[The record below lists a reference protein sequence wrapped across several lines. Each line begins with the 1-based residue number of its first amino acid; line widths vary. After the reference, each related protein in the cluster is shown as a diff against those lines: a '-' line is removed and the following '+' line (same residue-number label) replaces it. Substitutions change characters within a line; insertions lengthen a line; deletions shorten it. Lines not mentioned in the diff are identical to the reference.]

1 MEKHVLPRKGL
12 LALSAAY
19 FVLGTGSLAVIGLLD
34 PMARHFHVSQAG
46 IAQLVTVFALTF
58 AVSAPML
65 QMLLGQLPRRMLLI
79 AGLLLMA
86 AGSLGSAFAPS
97 FAWAVAA
104 RVVMAVGAAAV
115 GPVASAL
122 GASLVPQQ
130 EQTKAL
136 ATVFG
141 GMTVAT
147 VIGVPLSSWIGQ
159 AMSWQAVFE
168 LLTLTALA
176 CVAAAAMLI
185 RDGSAGQRVS
195 IRALAQVFERA
206 TTAWGVAVTLFQ
218 MAAQFATYAL
228 ISLLLKEQFGAS
240 SATVSLG
247 LLVFGVGGIAG
258 NAIAGRI
265 GDRFATDR
273 VIWASIAG
281 LLVVFLMLAFA
292 PAHPFTALALLAAWA
307 VVAMLFQAPQQKRL
321 ISLAPQ
327 WRGLL
332 LAVNASALYLGMSVG
347 SFAAS
352 HVYSAWGA
360 SGLPVASAALVGL
373 SALAFVLS
381 QLSAKR
387 EGRDTAVIDVYRRGH
402 ARGALGCQGDDA
414 ADFRQR

>member
-1 MEKHVLPRKGL
+1 MENHASPRKGL
-12 LALSAAY
+12 FVLAAAY
-19 FVLGTGSLAVIGLLD
+19 FTLGTGSLAVIGLLD

-58 AVSAPML
+58 AVSAPAL
-65 QMLLGQLPRRMLLI
+65 QMLPGRLPRRILLI
-79 AGLLLMA
+79 AGLLVMA
-86 AGSLGSAFAPS
+86 AGSLGSALAPS
-97 FAWAVAA
+97 FGWAVAA

-122 GASLVPQQ
+122 GASMVQQQ

-136 ATVFG
+136 AIVFG

-147 VIGVPLSSWIGQ
+147 VLGVPLSSWIGQ
-159 AMSWQAVFE
+159 AMSWQAVFV
-168 LLTLTALA
+168 LLALAALA
-176 CVAAAAMLI
+176 CAAAAATMI
-185 RDGSAGQRVS
+185 RDGSAGQRVTAH
-195 IRALAQVFERA
+195 ALIQVFERA
-206 TTAWGVAVTLFQ
+206 STAWGVTVTLFQ
-218 MAAQFATYAL
+218 MAAQFASYAL

-240 SATVSLG
+240 AATVSIA

-273 VIWASIAG
+273 VIWVSIAG
-281 LLVVFLMLAFA
+281 LFAVFVMLAFA
-292 PAHPFTALALLAAWA
+292 PALPVAALTLLSAWA

-327 WRGLL
+327 LRGLL

-352 HVYSAWGA
+352 RVYGAWGTH
-360 SGLPVASAALVGL
+360 GLPPASATLVVL
-373 SALAFVLS
+373 SAIALVLS
-381 QLSAKR
+381 QLAEKR
-387 EGRDTAVIDVYRRGH
+387 DGRQQAVQ
-402 ARGALGCQGDDA
+402 LA
-414 ADFRQR
+414 AQHQ

>member
-1 MEKHVLPRKGL
+1 MESRSSPRNGL

-19 FVLGTGSLAVIGLLD
+19 FILGTGSLAVIGLLD

-58 AVSAPML
+58 AVSAPAL
-65 QMLLGQLPRRMLLI
+65 QMLLGQLPRRLLLI
-79 AGLLLMA
+79 AGLLVMA

-104 RVVMAVGAAAV
+104 RVVMAIGAAAV

-130 EQTKAL
+130 EQTRAL

-141 GMTVAT
+141 GMTLAT
-147 VIGVPLSSWIGQ
+147 VLGVPLSSWIGQ
-159 AMSWQAVFE
+159 AMSWQTVFVV
-168 LLTLTALA
+168 LALAALA
-176 CVAAAAMLI
+176 CAAAAATLI

-195 IRALAQVFERA
+195 VRALAQVFERA
-206 TTAWGVAVTLFQ
+206 STAWGVAVTLFQ

-228 ISLLLKEQFGAS
+228 ISVLLKEQFGAS
-240 SATVSLG
+240 AATVSMA

-265 GDRFATDR
+265 GDRVATDR
-273 VIWASIAG
+273 MIWISIAG
-281 LLVVFLMLAFA
+281 LFVVFLMLAFA
-292 PAHPFTALALLAAWA
+292 PAHASAALVLLAAWA

-321 ISLAPQ
+321 IGLAPQ
-327 WRGLL
+327 LRGLL

-352 HVYSAWGA
+352 HVYGAWGTP
-360 SGLPVASAALVGL
+360 GLPLASAALVVL
-373 SALAFVLS
+373 SAIALVLS
-381 QLSAKR
+381 QLAAKR
-387 EGRDTAVIDVYRRGH
+387 DGHRQAVR
-402 ARGALGCQGDDA
+402 LA
-414 ADFRQR
+414 AHMQ

>member
-1 MEKHVLPRKGL
+1 MESHSSPRKSL

-19 FVLGTGSLAVIGLLD
+19 FTLGTGSLAVIGLLD
-34 PMARHFHVSQAG
+34 PMARHFQVSQAS

-58 AVSAPML
+58 AVSAPAL

-79 AGLLLMA
+79 IGLLVMA
-86 AGSLGSAFAPS
+86 AGSLGLAFAPS
-97 FAWAVAA
+97 LGWAVAV

-159 AMSWQAVFE
+159 AMSWQAVFV
-168 LLTLTALA
+168 ALA
-176 CVAAAAMLI
+176 LAAAACAAAVATLI
-185 RDGSAGQRVS
+185 RDGGTGQRVTV
-195 IRALAQVFERA
+195 RALAQVFERA
-206 TTAWGVAVTLFQ
+206 STAWGVTVTLFQ
-218 MAAQFATYAL
+218 MAAQFASYAL

-240 SATVSLG
+240 AATVSLA

-273 VIWASIAG
+273 VIWVSIAG
-281 LLVVFLMLAFA
+281 LFAVFLMLAFA
-292 PAHPFTALALLAAWA
+292 PALPSAALVLLAAWA

-327 WRGLL
+327 LGGLL

-352 HVYSAWGA
+352 RVYVAWSAP
-360 SGLPVASAALVGL
+360 GLPLASAVLVIL
-373 SALAFVLS
+373 SAIAFVLS
-381 QLSAKR
+381 QRSAKR
-387 EGRDTAVIDVYRRGH
+387 DGRR
-402 ARGALGCQGDDA
+402 QA
-414 ADFRQR
+414 AQLATQIQ